1 MPQSLGRWNRLIGEL
16 PMAIQPVYPG
26 LVKSMV
32 KSMVKSLIFC
42 GVTYHLWWGKKVY
55 IYRKRSSRTLKNSN
69 LKSKNHELRHGDQ

>member
-32 KSMVKSLIFC
+32 KSLIFC
-42 GVTYHLWWGKKVY
+42 GVTYHLWWGKKC
-55 IYRKRSSRTLKNSN
+55 IYTEKEVPEL
-69 LKSKNHELRHGDQ
+69 SKIQT